1 MATKRLIDPIK
12 LIEEITGMKKV
23 DPYNKR
29 RGLIERWVRNEGY
42 DILTLLVKHFPT
54 VDAVEVVRCKD
65 CKNRDDI
72 TGECKHPKAVG
83 WDVIIPEDNDFCS
96 YGERKD
102 NG

>member
-1 MATKRLIDPIK
+1 MLEDNCEKCVHYEVCDRSSRIIWARLEK
-12 LIEEITGMKKV
+12 EKV
-23 DPYNKR
+23 CTDF
-29 RGLIERWVRNEGY
+29 L
-42 DILTLLVKHFPT
+42 
-54 VDAVEVVRCKD
+54 EVVRCKD

-102 NG
+102 NEG